1 MAKFER
7 KDDDRLLRWLEL
19 RTEGIES
26 RKIGER
32 FGVTAGYVRAATN
45 RVVNHD
51 MKLHDDQISFGEVKP

>member
-19 RTEGIES
+19 RTEGMES
-26 RKIGER
+26 WKIGER

-45 RVVNHD
+45 KVVNED
-51 MKLHDDQISFGEVKP
+51 KELHDDQISFEGVNP